1 MNLFKI
7 PPPPKQLIPTGF
19 EKLLP
24 NRLFDSQKEIDN
36 FIKVEHPNGILIRKW
51 KVESLAIEIAVPEI
65 KHHTKEKK
73 KK

>member
-7 PPPPKQLIPTGF
+7 PPPPKQLIPEDF

-24 NRLFDSQKEIDN
+24 NRLFDNQKEIDN

-51 KVESLAIEIAVPEI
+51 KVESFAIEIAVPEI
-65 KHHTKEKK
+65 KSHKKGGKK
-73 KK
+73 K